1 VIERTTRRVAAS
13 LLQWHLAGAAA
24 LCIWLQSTPAI
35 VAAAAAVGLSAI
47 PRYALPPIA
56 MFAVKGLGSTD
67 LAGQIIGQMRVTD
80 LCLVAFVVRHVVAS
94 RALGRPP
101 AHAVAAGAFLA
112 WTAIVTVASGVS
124 YSPIVRIGLYIV
136 AGLCI
141 ARDRRSRDVL
151 QVAIVV
157 YACVEMM
164 LSVWRIP
171 GRLVG
176 VTLGDPGQFGT
187 LMAVACVIVALRV
200 KPLPARAALLGYLG
214 VGLVFCLTR
223 SVWFATAMTIAVVF
237 LQSRGRILPIVVPVV
252 GALVGLPLVPWLT
265 ELAHL
270 NPVSGTLRTES
281 MELAVQT
288 FEENPLTGLGWAYA
302 SGPDALVQLNA
313 YNLWL
318 FVGASTGAIGVA
330 LFATWI
336 MLIARHLGAR
346 DRVGYLAL
354 TLMLAM
360 GLSEMPIYADSIVS
374 LIYLLLISPP
384 PAAAP
389 SDADVTPGRTVGSRP
404 RPWLPSTTGFA
415 ASSGRSAGRA
425 T

>member
-1 VIERTTRRVAAS
+1 M
-13 LLQWHLAGAAA
+13 QWHIAGAAA
-24 LCIWLQSTPAI
+24 LCVWLRPTPTVMAL
-35 VAAAAAVGLSAI
+35 AATVGLCAV
-47 PRYALPPIA
+47 PRYALPAIA
-56 MFAVKGLGSTD
+56 VFAVKGLGSTD
-67 LAGQIIGQMRVTD
+67 LAGQIIGQMRLTD
-80 LCLVAFVVRHVVAS
+80 LCLVAFVVRHVAAS

-124 YSPIVRIGLYIV
+124 TSPIVRIALYVV
-136 AGLCI
+136 AGLCV
-141 ARDRRSRDVL
+141 ARDRRSRDGL
-151 QVAIVV
+151 QIAIVV
-157 YACVEMM
+157 YACVEMA
-164 LSVWRIP
+164 LSIWQIP

-187 LMAVACVIVALRV
+187 LMTVAGVVVALRV
-200 KPLPARAALLGYLG
+200 KPLPVRAALLGYLG
-214 VGLVFCLTR
+214 IGVVFCLTR
-223 SVWFATAMTIAVVF
+223 SVWFATAMTVAVVF
-237 LQSRGRILPIVVPVV
+237 LQSRGRIVPIVVPAV

-281 MELAVQT
+281 MELAIQT
-288 FEENPLTGLGWAYA
+288 FRENPLTGLGWAYA

-318 FVGASTGAIGVA
+318 FVAASTGAVGVA

-336 MLIARHLGAR
+336 LLIARDLGAR
-346 DRVGYLAL
+346 HRVGYLAL

-360 GLSEMPIYADSIVS
+360 GLSEMPIYAGSIVS

-384 PAAAP
+384 PAGARD
-389 SDADVTPGRTVGSRP
+389 DADVTPGRTVGSRP
-404 RPWLPSTTGFA
+404 RSRLGSTAGFG
-415 ASSGRSAGRA
+415 ASSGRSAGREA
-425 T
+425 